1 MSETLIFKNLNDND
15 YWLYL
20 NIDPDYKPLSRNFFK
35 GEHFGNKALIHEN
48 ITIVQE
54 IGTI

>member
-1 MSETLIFKNLNDND
+1 MVEKLIFNKN
-15 YWLYL
+15 YFHWVYL
-20 NIDPDYKPLSRNFFK
+20 VIDPEYKPLSRNFFK

-54 IGTI
+54 IPIG